1 MPIELP
7 ALARSI
13 LDALLDQHE
22 RPNRRNVARVRLNER
37 WHHDYFH
44 SDDFAVRRDANEA
57 LGRLAELGYL
67 RLHWRRWEEGAW
79 LDKVDLVAERAA
91 DIYRILGRSPRN
103 AMRSALHEMLAAQ
116 SSVARWQAGFL
127 AWAQSQ
133 LEAGRSVAPLKLSD
147 DPADAQWNRDLLLAL
162 DALARLQA
170 STLERKFSA
179 QLFGDSKRFE
189 DLRGAVS
196 KVLHLHDPES
206 GVYGEDGWAL
216 LRAHRLDRAPEY
228 TFIAGAVALRIGG
241 AAIDLAPLASSVG
254 LPSQTLRDAE
264 IAGCAATAVV
274 TIENL
279 TSFTE
284 FVSAKTA
291 SILSIFTCGFASP
304 TVISFLQGVRAA
316 RRDLP
321 FYHWGDLDVGGLR
334 ILAHL
339 RKHLG
344 EVSPLAMDVGAFDAH
359 RRHAKPLGPNEREGL
374 KQLRERVEL
383 ADCVP
388 LIERLLEADQKLE
401 QEAVDANEL
410 LPQNH

>member
-1 MPIELP
+1 
-7 ALARSI
+7 
-13 LDALLDQHE
+13 
-22 RPNRRNVARVRLNER
+22 
-37 WHHDYFH
+37 
-44 SDDFAVRRDANEA
+44 
-57 LGRLAELGYL
+57 
-67 RLHWRRWEEGAW
+67 
-79 LDKVDLVAERAA
+79 
-91 DIYRILGRSPRN
+91 
-103 AMRSALHEMLAAQ
+103 
-116 SSVARWQAGFL
+116 RWQAGFL
-127 AWAQSQ
+127 SWAQSQ

-147 DPADAQWNRDLLLAL
+147 DPADTQWNRDLLLAL

-170 STLERKFSA
+170 PTLERKFSA

-241 AAIDLAPLASSVG
+241 VAIDLAPLALSVG

-284 FVSAKTA
+284 FVSAKPS

-304 TVISFLQGVRAA
+304 AVISFLQGVRAA
-316 RRDLP
+316 RRDL
-321 FYHWGDLDVGGLR
+321 
-334 ILAHL
+334 
-339 RKHLG
+339 
-344 EVSPLAMDVGAFDAH
+344 
-359 RRHAKPLGPNEREGL
+359 
-374 KQLRERVEL
+374 
-383 ADCVP
+383 
-388 LIERLLEADQKLE
+388 
-401 QEAVDANEL
+401 
-410 LPQNH
+410 